1 MELKLLFLIVPNGS
15 KILIWK
21 QITTGW
27 RCYYSETNCSQWFK
41 DTNLKANH
49 NGVPSR
55 LPIAPIV
62 PNGSKILIWKQIT
75 TFVVVHVRHVYC
87 SQWFKD
93 TNLKAN
99 HNGAFT
105 ASNRLVIVPNGSK
118 ILIWKQITTGNRSNR
133 KASALFPMVQRY

>member
-75 TFVVVHVRHVYC
+75 TQAIYFLFLNDC

-99 HNGAFT
+99 HNH
-105 ASNRLVIVPNGSK
+105 ASAIRFHVIIVPNGSK
-118 ILIWKQITTGNRSNR
+118 ILIWKQITTTRQTFFLCML
-133 KASALFPMVQRY
+133 LFPMVQRY